1 MQEGLLLLLPEVCM
15 MTIGAET
22 RTSLTGSTRK
32 SMTFH
37 CVCKKEV
44 LQMVDVVF
52 VIDPSL

>member
-1 MQEGLLLLLPEVCM
+1 MQEDLLLLLPEVCM

-44 LQMVDVVF
+44 LQMVDVAF